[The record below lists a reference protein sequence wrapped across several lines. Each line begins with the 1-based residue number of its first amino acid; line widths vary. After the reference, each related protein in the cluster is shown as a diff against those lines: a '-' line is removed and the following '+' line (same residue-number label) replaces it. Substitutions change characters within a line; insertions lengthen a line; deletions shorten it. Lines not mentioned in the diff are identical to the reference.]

1 MDDLTAEQGERSE
14 RGTIHPRVADQNR
27 EIKKWNAIARMVDPN
42 PEVLPF
48 ALSTTETERQWAF
61 FARAS
66 GIVNPPV
73 VREIDEVDDIS
84 DAVVTIF

>member
-1 MDDLTAEQGERSE
+1 MDDLTEEQGERSE
-14 RGTIHPRVADQNR
+14 RRTIHTLISDQNR

-48 ALSTTETERQWAF
+48 ALSTTEPERQWAF

-66 GIVNPPV
+66 EIVHPPIT
-73 VREIDEVDDIS
+73 REIDEVTEIS
-84 DAVVTIF
+84 DVVVTIF

>member
-14 RGTIHPRVADQNR
+14 RGTSQSRVSDQNR

-48 ALSTTETERQWAF
+48 ALSTTEPERQWAF

-66 GIVNPPV
+66 GIVHPPITK
-73 VREIDEVDDIS
+73 EIDEFTEIS